1 MRKFVKHPIKAN
13 TVPLI
18 QKRIFTPEDFG
29 RLLRQ
34 IKQLRGYSI
43 SACEVPDEIAVE
55 FAIGDD
61 IYTAILDG

>member
-1 MRKFVKHPIKAN
+1 MRKFVKYPVKAS

-43 SACEVPDEIAVE
+43 SVTEVPDEIAVE

-61 IYTAILDG
+61 IYSAILDG